1 MHICYKTLS
10 LFSRWLYMV
19 RETYA
24 LRGACAGKRA
34 GAHARRNLLC
44 TVPSVRNRLKLYLV
58 HQSMSNVH
66 AKNNKNAETT
76 PERAE
81 TACARTCGDSNTL
94 PTILETVD
102 LALYG
107 PNHSE
112 SIIFAKKSRMH
123 YPWASVRFSVLR
135 RQLRAAAYLVFW
147 LPTCSR
153 TKLIS
158 QACLLLF
165 RVEGSPLPCHNSQ
178 LQANQVA
185 HSSACLGEPT
195 SSSCHS
201 IVHTLGAEHG
211 MLSDAH
217 SAHAISACE
226 VSVKMMAGRG

>member
-1 MHICYKTLS
+1 
-10 LFSRWLYMV
+10 MV

-44 TVPSVRNRLKLYLV
+44 TVPGVRSRLKLYLV
-58 HQSMSNVH
+58 HQSMSNVR
-66 AKNNKNAETT
+66 AKNNNNAETT
-76 PERAE
+76 LERAE

-147 LPTCSR
+147 LPTCTR

-226 VSVKMMAGRG
+226 VCVKMMAGRG